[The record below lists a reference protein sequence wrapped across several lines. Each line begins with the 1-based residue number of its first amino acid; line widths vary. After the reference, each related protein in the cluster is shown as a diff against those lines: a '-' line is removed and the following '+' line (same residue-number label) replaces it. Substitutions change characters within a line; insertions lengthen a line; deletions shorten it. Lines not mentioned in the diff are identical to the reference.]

1 MEPGADEME
10 PGQDRDVIEAW
21 KKRGRRRTVEQ
32 DGMGWWVARDLGVM
46 VARRKYTR
54 GLAEHL
60 KGLR

>member
-1 MEPGADEME
+1 MDTEIEVARAQERCQAWADARPG
-10 PGQDRDVIEAW
+10 
-21 KKRGRRRTVEQ
+21 RRTVEQ